1 MDVRGDPEKLTA
13 TLTAN
18 KQSALAVLEPV
29 FTDPIVVTKEPD
41 TVASGSTLKNAG
53 LKQPFTGIAFGL
65 NSAAPSSSRF
75 SKTSLPQFK
84 LLSSRIAAE
93 LNSTARVDGG
103 ETADDGKMHI
113 EVNNSYA

>member
-84 LLSSRIAAE
+84 LLSSRIAGE